1 MKLLIDRNPEEE
13 DVVISLAQE
22 LWCEIDSRDSDW
34 SIGDRH

>member
-22 LWCEIDSRDSDW
+22 LWCEIDPQDSDW